1 MASNPQ
7 DLAFQLRFVKETPAY
22 HHGESILLEIW
33 YSSSAKDKYQ
43 RSSNSALQGIKIHI
57 VPTDGVLD
65 LNVLR
70 FEHGWAGSIIGGMGV
85 LSSQS
90 TTQQIDLCSLY
101 RLEKAGH
108 YSVYIT
114 SNEVSRIKTA
124 EEGGGLEHLTL
135 ESNEIEFD
143 ILPPDPAWA
152 AAELNSIQSELNSAE
167 PGAADRAIGRLGRLD
182 TVASIR
188 KLLHLYL
195 LRTETAGPEWL
206 VASTLRES
214 SQLEV
219 IIPAFL
225 SLKRRFRIHPQTSL
239 LPFRNSWPT
248 FTPGRISAFYHLT
261 RPMTRASPSGMRKQ
275 NAGRIFT
282 RNTSNRPTL
291 SS

>member
-43 RSSNSALQGIKIHI
+43 RSSNSALQGINIHI

-124 EEGGGLEHLTL
+124 EEGGGLEHLNLNST
-135 ESNEIEFD
+135 EIELK
-143 ILPPDPAWA
+143 ILPLDPPWPAD
-152 AAELNSIQSELNSAE
+152 ELNTIKSKRNM
-167 PGAADRAIGRLGRLD
+167 PG
-182 TVASIR
+182 
-188 KLLHLYL
+188 
-195 LRTETAGPEWL
+195 
-206 VASTLRES
+206 
-214 SQLEV
+214 
-219 IIPAFL
+219 PA
-225 SLKRRFRIHPQTSL
+225 
-239 LPFRNSWPT
+239 
-248 FTPGRISAFYHLT
+248 
-261 RPMTRASPSGMRKQ
+261 RAS
-275 NAGRIFT
+275 
-282 RNTSNRPTL
+282 
-291 SS
+291 

>member
-1 MASNPQ
+1 MIRCPSRSTLYPYTTFFFNDTA
-7 DLAFQLRFVKETPAY
+7 TT
-22 HHGESILLEIW
+22 EI
-33 YSSSAKDKYQ
+33 YTLSLHDALPIS
-43 RSSNSALQGIKIHI
+43 LQGIKIHI

-152 AAELNSIQSELNSAE
+152 AAELNSIQSEQ
-167 PGAADRAIGRLGRLD
+167 IGRAH
-182 TVASIR
+182 V
-188 KLLHLYL
+188 
-195 LRTETAGPEWL
+195 
-206 VASTLRES
+206 
-214 SQLEV
+214 
-219 IIPAFL
+219 
-225 SLKRRFRIHPQTSL
+225 
-239 LPFRNSWPT
+239 
-248 FTPGRISAFYHLT
+248 
-261 RPMTRASPSGMRKQ
+261 
-275 NAGRIFT
+275 
-282 RNTSNRPTL
+282 
-291 SS
+291 